1 MTSCNFVRL
10 LAKLSQKFPNPLV
23 LLNLFRKL
31 GESGAVLSTESSLL
45 RQNFPVNRE
54 KTGKIIT
61 NGEQIR
67 FNIQYLL
74 YKFHYERK
82 FNREISFL
90 KQGKK

>member
-1 MTSCNFVRL
+1 
-10 LAKLSQKFPNPLV
+10 
-23 LLNLFRKL
+23 
-31 GESGAVLSTESSLL
+31 
-45 RQNFPVNRE
+45 
-54 KTGKIIT
+54 
-61 NGEQIR
+61 GEQLR